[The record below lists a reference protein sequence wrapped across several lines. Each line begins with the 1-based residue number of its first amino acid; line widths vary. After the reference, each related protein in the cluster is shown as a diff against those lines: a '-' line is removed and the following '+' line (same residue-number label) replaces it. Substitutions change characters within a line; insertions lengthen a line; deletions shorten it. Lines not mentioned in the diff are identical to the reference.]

1 GNVGGDGGYG
11 AYQGGDGGHGGNGG
25 TALVQA
31 GGSGGVTIS
40 SGSLIMNAAGGDGG
54 GGGNAGSDGYGGY
67 GGNGGGGGLAIVR
80 ATGTGDIN
88 LSGGSLSIWAD
99 GGSGGNGGNA
109 AGYGGYGGYG
119 GHGGGGGDV
128 AIQAY
133 SGNVVLAGTGITID
147 TGGGYGGSGG
157 GGGSS
162 GADGGSGAGGYA
174 GSTLIS
180 AGGDIDMSSTSMYGG
195 SITGGLEFAA
205 GGTLWVNENI
215 SINDSLTLAGGT
227 VVVADGKYAESE
239 SNVAVFAGTLTLANG
254 AEIYSD
260 YNLGVLAGEINLA
273 GGAGLYAAN
282 DVVILT
288 GGLTMD
294 SATIQAYSGMA
305 TIASTGNITLENGSL
320 IRAGTDVKLNL
331 TGADSLL
338 TINSTSGGLASSIWA
353 NSPSTIYLNFPLLAT
368 GGVVID
374 GVETLETMAGYSG
387 LFVGPGMTPAA
398 PGAGLVVSYRQDV
411 GSAAVTD
418 LIRALEAVNLDE
430 SSDDVAPKGPKSTQ
444 SAGGEEGE
452 FGEDEGDDK
461 DKKDGA
467 SGGKPRPKGTRRAA
481 TCS

>member
-1 GNVGGDGGYG
+1 
-11 AYQGGDGGHGGNGG
+11 
-25 TALVQA
+25 
-31 GGSGGVTIS
+31 
-40 SGSLIMNAAGGDGG
+40 MNAAGGDGG
-54 GGGNAGSDGYGGY
+54 EGGHAGSDGYGGY
-67 GGNGGGGGLAIVR
+67 GGNGGDGGLANVR
-80 ATGTGDIN
+80 ATGSGDIT

-157 GGGSS
+157 SGGSGS
-162 GADGGSGAGGYA
+162 GGSGAGGYA

-195 SITGGLEFAA
+195 SITGGLAFAA

-215 SINDSLTLAGGT
+215 SINDSLMLIGGT

-254 AEIYSD
+254 AEIRSD
-260 YNLGVLAGEINLA
+260 YNLGVLAGEINLT

-294 SATIQAYSGMA
+294 SATIQAYDGMV
-305 TIASTGNITLENGSL
+305 TIGSAGNITLENGSL
-320 IRAGTDVKLNL
+320 IRAGTDIKLNL

-338 TINSTSGGLASSIWA
+338 TINSTSGGTASSIWA
-353 NSPSTIYLNFPLLAT
+353 NSPDTIYLNFPLLAT

-411 GSAAVTD
+411 GTAVVTD

-430 SSDDVAPKGPKSTQ
+430 SSDGVAPKGPKSTQ

-452 FGEDEGDDK
+452 FGGDEGDDK
-461 DKKDGA
+461 DNKDGA